1 MCVINDNLLARSQ
14 RTTRTTSQV
23 LHGLKAQK
31 ESCPFGAYVSND
43 VYVVRR
49 VKSVKSDKSVFDTSS
64 FSEIKN
70 IGLL

>member
-1 MCVINDNLLARSQ
+1 MINDNKDNEDNAIGGLY
-14 RTTRTTSQV
+14 
-23 LHGLKAQK
+23 GLKAQK

>member
-1 MCVINDNLLARSQ
+1 MCAINDNLLARSQ
-14 RTTRTTSQV
+14 RTTQTTSQV
-23 LHGLKAQK
+23 LHGLKDQK

-49 VKSVKSDKSVFDTSS
+49 VKSDKSVFDTSS